1 MNNMLGTEDGWPWL
15 LAITAIPAILQL
27 ATLPFC
33 PESPKYLLLDK
44 DDEMAAQTGNF
55 RVGEKY
61 SNLSSS

>member
-1 MNNMLGTEDGWPWL
+1 MLGTEDGWPWL

-44 DDEMAAQTGNF
+44 DDEMAAQTGSL
-55 RVGEKY
+55 RE
-61 SNLSSS
+61 LRID